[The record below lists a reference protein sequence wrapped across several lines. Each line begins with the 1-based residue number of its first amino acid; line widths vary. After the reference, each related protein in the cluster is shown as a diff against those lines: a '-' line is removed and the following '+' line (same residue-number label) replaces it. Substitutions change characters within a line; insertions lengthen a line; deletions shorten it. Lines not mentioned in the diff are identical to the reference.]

1 VGVHLVLLGLASWYV
16 HSSCKVFGKKFLKV
30 RFLALGFL
38 GLLQAGLEGSLSPAM
53 LAGRLGPTKQGVEVP
68 HVEGAG
74 EVAWCQVVKAS

>member
-1 VGVHLVLLGLASWYV
+1 MQGFW
-16 HSSCKVFGKKFLKV
+16 KKILKV